1 MQKKLL
7 AYFGVGVTVLLLSGC
22 AESNYNSGYNNNY
35 NSYDNRS
42 YNEKQV
48 DNVIS
53 EEMNSLSDKDIAEL
67 NKLK

>member
-1 MQKKLL
+1 MRENVLIYLSLGL
-7 AYFGVGVTVLLLSGC
+7 AVLLLSAC

-42 YNEKQV
+42 YNDKKI

-53 EEMNSLSDKDIAEL
+53 EEMNSLSDKDIAAL
-67 NKLK
+67 NTLK

>member
-7 AYFGVGVTVLLLSGC
+7 AYLGVGAAIFLLSGC
-22 AESNYNSGYNNNY
+22 AESNY

-42 YNEKQV
+42 YNEKKI

-67 NKLK
+67 NTLK